1 MKNILVPIDFSKA
14 SRNAA
19 KYAVSLAKSFDAA
32 VTLINVVSPPVII
45 DDSILASVMITQAE
59 VLENNKQL
67 MQEEV
72 ETLLKRYSGKITG
85 VVQEG
90 FPAEMIQGMAKEKHA
105 DLILMGM
112 KGKGKSNSVFGSTT
126 TAIIRKLSFPVFV
139 IPEKADYK
147 LIDKIT
153 FASDFDAE
161 IEMNR
166 YTLLLALAKK
176 FNSEIHILNVQKKD
190 SSLNQGKIIGKMKTS
205 LAFSKLNHQF
215 HTIDEKNVEEGI
227 NQFIE
232 KNSTNILAMVAH
244 RHNLFER
251 MFGKV
256 HTKEMSYQTKIPL
269 LVLHSQ
275 D

>member
-1 MKNILVPIDFSKA
+1 MKNILVPTDFSKA

-19 KYAVSLAKSFDAA
+19 KYAVSLAKPFDAD
-32 VTLINVVSPPVII
+32 VTFINVIPPAVII

-72 ETLLKRYSGKITG
+72 EALLKRYSGKITG

-90 FPAEMIQGMAKEKHA
+90 FPAEMIQEMAKEKHA
-105 DLILMGM
+105 DLIVMGM

-147 LIDKIT
+147 LIGKIT

-166 YTLLLALAKK
+166 YTLLLELAKK

-190 SSLNQGKIIGKMKTS
+190 SSLNQGKIIGKMKAS
-205 LAFSKLNHQF
+205 LVFSKLNHQF
-215 HTIDEKNVEEGI
+215 HTINERNVEEGI
-227 NQFIE
+227 NKFIE
-232 KNSTNILAMVAH
+232 KKPTNILAMVAH
-244 RHNLFER
+244 KHTLFER

-256 HTKEMSYQTKIPL
+256 YTKEMSYQTKIPL
-269 LVLHSQ
+269 LVLQSK
-275 D
+275 